1 MRPGLLVL
9 NGGDEFNPGNEP
21 QDRQL
26 VAAVSAGPGNPEAA
40 QLIAAQLKEASLRV
54 TLKVVDSPTFVQQ
67 VQQRGGETAE
77 VLGKPAGSDLAQ
89 GTITLPVIYY
99 LQTATPA
106 ERAMVLDGAR
116 VREAVAAI
124 ASSTAV
130 ARARARADEL
140 VAEAQSAV
148 AAMPEGDAR
157 WALQEMARFAVH
169 RTH

>member
-1 MRPGLLVL
+1 METAFGWEQTEADYV
-9 NGGDEFNPGNEP
+9 EKIGN
-21 QDRQL
+21 
-26 VAAVSAGPGNPEAA
+26 
-40 QLIAAQLKEASLRV
+40 KTASLLALCTEGAGVLSGASASQLRLLRLYGYNV
-54 TLKVVDSPTFVQQ
+54 GLAFQIVDDVLDLTQ
-67 VQQRGGETAE
+67 TDE

-140 VAEAQSAV
+140 VAEAQAAM
-148 AAMPEGDAR
+148 AAMPAGDAR
-157 WALQEMARFAVH
+157 RALQEMARFAVQ